1 MEENIAVNGSL
12 LTKTPIGYDL
22 CGQVSQY
29 HCCIL
34 VSVFT
39 ECCEAMTGAWQ
50 PISVL
55 VLAASARAQI
65 ARPDTRRSLAVPP
78 HPDPSLGTVEE
89 TYGGRANVTW
99 PDGSGYSVMMSL
111 MR

>member
-1 MEENIAVNGSL
+1 
-12 LTKTPIGYDL
+12 
-22 CGQVSQY
+22 
-29 HCCIL
+29 
-34 VSVFT
+34 
-39 ECCEAMTGAWQ
+39 MTGAWQ
-50 PISVL
+50 SISVL

-99 PDGSGYSVMMSL
+99 PDGSGYSVMMSHNGHCGQRRCISGRVL
-111 MR
+111 QWTV